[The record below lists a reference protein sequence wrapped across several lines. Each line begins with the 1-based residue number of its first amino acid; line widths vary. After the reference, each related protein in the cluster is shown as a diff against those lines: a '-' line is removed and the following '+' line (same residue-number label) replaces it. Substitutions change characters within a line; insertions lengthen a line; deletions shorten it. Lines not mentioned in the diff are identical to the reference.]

1 MSPGACLGAGWMNP
15 ITARILSPA
24 ARHPHT
30 CTTHTINPPGGYWD
44 PPFLK
49 VQKLRLIARN
59 REHPRLKF
67 FPQKQIAQTSGT
79 AGELLAH
86 SPASVHTPAW
96 QAVRCGSSR
105 LGLFLLYVPAPVWG
119 SEGLCSRPFLPS
131 VPPAVG
137 KKVTERGL
145 FSLICETEGWSS
157 PASGLLQLGHH
168 GLQLQPCLKLLW
180 PSRCASEFSQCLLSE
195 RQCLTLCASRMP
207 GDRAPNMNEI
217 QALPSRGSQS
227 SGGERQERSTQ
238 ALITT

>member
-1 MSPGACLGAGWMNP
+1 M
-15 ITARILSPA
+15 
-24 ARHPHT
+24 
-30 CTTHTINPPGGYWD
+30 
-44 PPFLK
+44 
-49 VQKLRLIARN
+49 
-59 REHPRLKF
+59 
-67 FPQKQIAQTSGT
+67 
-79 AGELLAH
+79 
-86 SPASVHTPAW
+86 
-96 QAVRCGSSR
+96 
-105 LGLFLLYVPAPVWG
+105 FLLYVPAPVWG

-217 QALPSRGSQS
+217 QALTSRGSQS

-238 ALITT
+238 ALITTLSDSSLLQSRAIFYPLLFPPRVLFKTSSE